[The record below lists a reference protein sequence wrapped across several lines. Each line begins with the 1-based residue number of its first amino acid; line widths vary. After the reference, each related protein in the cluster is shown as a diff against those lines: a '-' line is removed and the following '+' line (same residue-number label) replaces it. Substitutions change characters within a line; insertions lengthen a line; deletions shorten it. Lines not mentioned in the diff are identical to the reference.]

1 MGGDLSKNDSGENE
15 YQFLDNRRDVFSQ
28 KVDPGKISRELR
40 TIKQSPAYIIGKHL
54 TNSYSSFWK
63 IILLPISLPALAFR
77 ILSGKEIVTSDF
89 GNPSSL
95 QNIDA
100 HYSRKSIVFFPTN
113 GVGFGHFTRTLA
125 VARKL
130 KLLDS
135 ELEIVFVTT
144 MPTLHP
150 LSDEGFLTYHLPPR
164 YKYEEMEPHLW
175 NSLIGELL
183 ETVFS
188 LHRPKMFIFDGAFPY
203 RGVLNAI
210 KDHDYISNV
219 WIRRGMFRTDSKQ
232 IPTES
237 INHFDAIIR
246 PGDSAPNEV
255 IPEVEH
261 NVPLIRCN
269 PITILD
275 EDEFASKGE
284 LRRRLGIP
292 DLALVC
298 YLQLGAGKINDIS
311 DEVRITL
318 DALSNHSQIIT
329 VVGESILGDRISY
342 NSRNVRVLRDY
353 PNSMYFQDF
362 DFAIM
367 AAGYNSYHEAIQS
380 SLPTICY
387 PNLKTGMDDQLSR
400 ARVAEEVGG
409 MIVVKDRTKP
419 SIESAVNRIADH
431 SVREKMK
438 SNLSLLKRPNGASQI
453 SEWIKEKL
461 L

>member
-1 MGGDLSKNDSGENE
+1 MTKTDSRENE
-15 YQFLDNRRDVFSQ
+15 HQSLDKRQVGFPQ
-28 KVDPGKISRELR
+28 KLNHGKINRELR
-40 TIKQSPAYIIGKHL
+40 SIKQSPAYIIGRHL
-54 TNSYSSFWK
+54 TDSYSSIWK
-63 IILLPISLPALAFR
+63 IALLPISLPVLALR
-77 ILSGKEIVTSDF
+77 ILSSKELPNSDSEILS
-89 GNPSSL
+89 PL
-95 QNIDA
+95 QNIGGNYA
-100 HYSRKSIVFFPTN
+100 RKSIVFFPTN

-130 KLLDS
+130 KQIDS
-135 ELEIVFVTT
+135 KLEIVFLTT

-150 LSDEGFLTYHLPPR
+150 LSEEGFLTYHLPPR
-164 YKYEEMEPHLW
+164 YKYEDMEPRLW

-203 RGVLNAI
+203 RGMLNSI
-210 KDHDYISNV
+210 KDHDYISKI

-232 IPTES
+232 IPAES

-246 PGDSAPNEV
+246 PGDGSDNESLS
-255 IPEVEH
+255 EVEH
-261 NVPLIRCN
+261 SVPLIRCN
-269 PITILD
+269 PITIFD
-275 EDEFASKGE
+275 DNEISPRGE

-311 DEVRITL
+311 DEVRMTL
-318 DALSNHSQIIT
+318 DALSKHSQIIT

-353 PNSMYFQDF
+353 PNSMFFQDF

-387 PNLKTGMDDQLSR
+387 PNLKTGTDDQLAR
-400 ARVAEEVGG
+400 ARVAEKAGG
-409 MIVVKDRTKP
+409 MIVVKKRSKQ
-419 SIESAVNRIADH
+419 SIESAVNRVADH

-438 SNLSLLKRPNGASQI
+438 SNLNILKRPNGASQI
-453 SEWIKEKL
+453 SEWIHERL
-461 L
+461 I